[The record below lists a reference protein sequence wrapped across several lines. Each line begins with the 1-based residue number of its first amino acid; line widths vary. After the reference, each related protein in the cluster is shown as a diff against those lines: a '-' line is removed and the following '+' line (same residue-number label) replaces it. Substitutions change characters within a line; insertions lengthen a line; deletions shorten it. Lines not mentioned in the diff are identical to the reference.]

1 MQKPAELAEKFFG
14 VPYEA
19 LDERA
24 KNVARL
30 VAERRHVARDAAKE
44 LDDARPARSRCRGG
58 LRRIVDIHHVLYRDH
73 DCLGWLE
80 FAHSGEVQEDF

>member
-24 KNVARL
+24 KKLRGWS
-30 VAERRHVARDAAKE
+30 
-44 LDDARPARSRCRGG
+44 RSA
-58 LRRIVDIHHVLYRDH
+58 DT
-73 DCLGWLE
+73 
-80 FAHSGEVQEDF
+80 